1 MDVARLF
8 EAHYDVLYRYLVRMT
23 GDSDIA
29 ADVAQESFIRLVER
43 EPQEQQIRGWLFRVA
58 TNLVRDDSR
67 VRRRRH
73 ELLEEF
79 PDRAPVADAP
89 INPEV
94 MLEMSERR
102 TAVRSAL
109 EALSLKDRTLLL
121 MREEGF
127 THQEIARA
135 VGTTTKSVGSMI
147 ARALK
152 KLSTELSRSE
162 IDL

>member
-1 MDVARLF
+1 MDVASLF
-8 EAHYDVLYRYLVRMT
+8 EEHYDVLYRYLVRMT
-23 GDSDIA
+23 ADSDIA

-43 EPQEQQIRGWLFRVA
+43 QPEEQQIRGWLFRVA

-67 VRRRRH
+67 VRRRRLQ
-73 ELLEEF
+73 LLEEF

-89 INPEV
+89 PNPEM
-94 MLEMSERR
+94 MLELNERR
-102 TAVRSAL
+102 KVVRAAL
-109 EALSLKDRTLLL
+109 DRLSLKDRTLLL

-127 THQEIARA
+127 SHHEIARA

>member
-1 MDVARLF
+1 VDVASLF
-8 EAHYDVLYRYLVRMT
+8 EEHYDVLYRFLVRMT
-23 GDSDIA
+23 ADSDVA
-29 ADVAQESFIRLVER
+29 ADVAQESFIRLIER
-43 EPQEQQIRGWLFRVA
+43 QPEEQQIRGWLFRVA

-67 VRRRRH
+67 VRRRRL

-89 INPEV
+89 ANPETV
-94 MLEMSERR
+94 LELNERR
-102 TAVRSAL
+102 KVVRAAL
-109 EALSLKDRTLLL
+109 DRLSLKDRTLLL

-127 THQEIARA
+127 SHHEIARA

-152 KLSTELSRSE
+152 KLSKELSRSE

>member
-29 ADVAQESFIRLVER
+29 ADMAQESFIRLVER
-43 EPQEQQIRGWLFRVA
+43 QPEEQQIRGWLFRVA

-73 ELLEEF
+73 QLLEEF

-89 INPEV
+89 VNPET
-94 MLEMSERR
+94 MLELNERCAYVR
-102 TAVRSAL
+102 TAL

-127 THQEIARA
+127 SHNEIARA

-162 IDL
+162 IDP

>member
-1 MDVARLF
+1 MDVASLF
-8 EAHYDVLYRYLVRMT
+8 EEHYDVLYRYLVRMT
-23 GDSDIA
+23 ADSDVA

-43 EPQEQQIRGWLFRVA
+43 QPEEQQIRGWLFRVA

-67 VRRRRH
+67 VRRRRLQ
-73 ELLEEF
+73 LLEEF

-89 INPEV
+89 TNPEM
-94 MLEMSERR
+94 MLELNERR
-102 TAVRSAL
+102 KVVRAAL
-109 EALSLKDRTLLL
+109 DRLSLKDRTLLL

-127 THQEIARA
+127 SHHEIARA

>member
-29 ADVAQESFIRLVER
+29 ADMAQESFIRLVER
-43 EPQEQQIRGWLFRVA
+43 QPEEQQIRGWLFRVA

-73 ELLEEF
+73 QLLEEF

-89 INPEV
+89 VNPEM
-94 MLEMSERR
+94 MLELNERCAYVR
-102 TAVRSAL
+102 TAL

-127 THQEIARA
+127 SHNEIARA

-162 IDL
+162 IDP